1 MKRLRRTAV
10 RRGRVFRN
18 ARRREPIRT
27 SKLVPLWA
35 IPWWVPS
42 TLSALLLLNGFLWL
56 AIWFHQTT
64 ASPAAPSAAEQSILI
79 FADRPHVPLR
89 ASVSFD
95 DWTTG
100 SGEFNSVYISLIVEP
115 GYEEDTVGFS
125 VAVKG
130 DNFRRPEQEFV
141 PKIGDCS
148 LEVDFYGDDVAPS
161 CSDAKNLQDPPKYI
175 PLAQTQVLSGTLV
188 RKPNGILHTTFTIAA
203 TNGWTSAGSSRT
215 AFALPNVGSGYRS
228 SDWAPTK
235 EDFDGKELF
244 DPDLSQLTVDYR
256 NLQSD
261 EKLEIAAPEPSGDDD
276 DLTWVQAGSNS
287 FRAHGSTIVLGM
299 QERQSNITF
308 IIGVLAGLVPLIVG
322 WVHTQLKQRALPK
335 HSRRKTKE

>member
-1 MKRLRRTAV
+1 M
-10 RRGRVFRN
+10 
-18 ARRREPIRT
+18 
-27 SKLVPLWA
+27 
-35 IPWWVPS
+35 
-42 TLSALLLLNGFLWL
+42 
-56 AIWFHQTT
+56 
-64 ASPAAPSAAEQSILI
+64 
-79 FADRPHVPLR
+79 PLR